1 MLSVTSDG
9 NKFAWESITSSKP
22 NATNVLKGDKLHIKV
37 RFKGYTKVKRTYT
50 NMTLYL
56 DKTKLYRMGQIH

>member
-1 MLSVTSDG
+1 M
-9 NKFAWESITSSKP
+9 TSSKP